1 MITRPW
7 EKSLNVQQ
15 SIQSLQNLQHL
26 GACRPNRENLYIK
39 LFIIFYE
46 IFKDFTLIVMVRW
59 IIRKLDRLG
68 PDSRKYPKKY
78 IHRPQ
83 PKFLRKAIRQGF

>member
-26 GACRPNRENLYIK
+26 GSCRPNRENPYIK
-39 LFIIFYE
+39 LLIIFYE
-46 IFKDFTLIVMVRW
+46 IFKDFTLIVMVQW
-59 IIRKLDRLG
+59 IIRKLDRRG

-78 IHRPQ
+78 IHRIQ
-83 PKFLRKAIRQGF
+83 PKFLRKAILQGF

>member
-26 GACRPNRENLYIK
+26 GACRPNRENLHIK

-46 IFKDFTLIVMVRW
+46 IFQDFTLIVMVRW

-78 IHRPQ
+78 IHPPQ